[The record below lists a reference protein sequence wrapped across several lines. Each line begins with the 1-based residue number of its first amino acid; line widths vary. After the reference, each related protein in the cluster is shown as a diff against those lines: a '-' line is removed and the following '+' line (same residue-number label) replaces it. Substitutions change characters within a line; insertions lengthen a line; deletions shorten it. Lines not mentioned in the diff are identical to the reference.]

1 MHDQLDQHSEGGERM
16 REAIRDGFTIMVG
29 AASWAFEQGDRML
42 DSWLHQ
48 GRATREQGRRRLDD
62 LADRSRRARDD
73 FSRRFQDSVRGAR
86 SSMPL
91 ATREQVSNLERQVA
105 QLTREIEAL
114 RAQNAAGSTTA
125 RRERTTS

>member
-1 MHDQLDQHSEGGERM
+1 
-16 REAIRDGFTIMVG
+16 
-29 AASWAFEQGDRML
+29 ML

-62 LADRSRRARDD
+62 LAERSRRARDD
-73 FSRRFQDSVRGAR
+73 FSRRVQDGVRSAR

-91 ATREQVSNLERQVA
+91 ATRDQISNLERQVA

-114 RAQNAAGSTTA
+114 RAQNAAGSSASTRNRPA
-125 RRERTTS
+125 S